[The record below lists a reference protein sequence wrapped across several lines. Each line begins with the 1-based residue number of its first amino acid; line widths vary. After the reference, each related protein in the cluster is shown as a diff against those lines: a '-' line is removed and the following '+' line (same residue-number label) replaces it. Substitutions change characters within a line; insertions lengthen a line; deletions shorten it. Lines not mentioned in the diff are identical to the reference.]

1 MEIDI
6 AHDESRSH
14 ADRERGFADRLT
26 HAAPASYRIAALIL
40 GNHADA
46 EDVVQEAAVEA
57 WRHLRD
63 LRDLDR
69 FDAWFGRIVIN
80 RCRDRTRRR
89 RAMTV
94 LRLDDD
100 RQSARPQDLE
110 HVPER
115 DALARSLSALAPEQ
129 RTVVVLRYFAD
140 LSLQDIAERTGE
152 RLGTVKSRLHYAL
165 AALRAAYDAA
175 ERIDGSLR

>member
-6 AHDESRSH
+6 AHDESRSR
-14 ADRERGFADRLT
+14 ADRERAFADRLT

-46 EDVVQEAAVEA
+46 EDAIQEAAVEA
-57 WRHLRD
+57 WRHLRE

-69 FDAWFGRIVIN
+69 FDPWFGRIVIN
-80 RCRDRTRRR
+80 KCRDRTRRR
-89 RAMTV
+89 RPMAV
-94 LRLDDD
+94 LLLDDD
-100 RQSARPQDLE
+100 RRFARPPDVEDL
-110 HVPER
+110 PER
-115 DALARSLSALAPEQ
+115 DALARSLSALAPEH

-152 RLGTVKSRLHYAL
+152 RLGTVKSRLRYAL

-175 ERIDGSLR
+175 ERTDGSSR